1 MKLEQL
7 LKKFA
12 GMAGIENQKEL
23 TDFLEAN
30 KDALQVEFPD
40 VAVNLITENV
50 LSMTDAQNNGKLK
63 THYAGLL
70 FNGLEQGAKE
80 RALALGLSQEKIDEI
95 NKTTQATGQRIN
107 AYFEAAKE
115 LLESAKKGGKGNAE
129 FEKQLAEEQKKYLE
143 FEKQSKQ
150 QLADMENRHTG
161 EIENFAWDG
170 KISTV
175 QINDAYSDPEIRNL
189 AVKKAVQKEIDKVG
203 GVLKFN
209 KETRSWD
216 IVQKDNPE
224 MKVVSGGKVLDF
236 ETVFPLALQS
246 DKLLKTAQSGG
257 TGGGDSSKSF
267 TGFNPD
273 PGSNEPAIPSYV
285 MNSLGSA
292 NKPVELPQQ

>member
-150 QLADMENRHTG
+150 QLADLENRHTG
-161 EIENFAWDG
+161 EIENFAWG
-170 KISTV
+170 TKVSNVKINAAIPDYLRT
-175 QINDAYSDPEIRNL
+175 D
-189 AVKKAVQKEIDKVG
+189 AVKGAVQKEVEKLG

-236 ETVFPLALQS
+236 ETIFPLSLQTH
-246 DKLLKTAQSGG
+246 KLLETADPGG
-257 TGGGDSSKSF
+257 TGPKPGPSNPF
-267 TGFNPD
+267 TGLPNS
-273 PGSNEPAIPSYV
+273 GSNEPAIPSYV